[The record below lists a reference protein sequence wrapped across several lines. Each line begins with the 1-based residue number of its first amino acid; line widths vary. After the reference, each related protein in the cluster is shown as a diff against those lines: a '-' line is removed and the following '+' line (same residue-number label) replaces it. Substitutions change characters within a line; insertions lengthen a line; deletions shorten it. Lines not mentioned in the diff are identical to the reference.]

1 MDATP
6 DTFIASLSAA
16 LAHAGLA
23 DEAALSR
30 ARRAQGKTGERFDR
44 VLTELGIVPERA
56 LAQAIAHVLDLPLA
70 DAAAFPET
78 ALLADTLPSDFLA
91 RARLMPIAL
100 AGKRLTLAMADPFN
114 DDAVRS
120 IGYLTGLEIDRAVT
134 ASSDFEAAFARL
146 YGLPQTSARLDGTPE
161 ASDASDADDVERLK
175 DIASEAPVIRFVADM
190 IARAVERRASDI
202 HVEPQEDH
210 LRVRFRR
217 DGRLEQTES
226 LPRAMHAAVTSR
238 LKIMARLDIAER
250 RLPQDGRIKLAVR
263 GREIDFR
270 VSTMPSLY
278 GEGIVLRVLD
288 RSAVALEFPA
298 LGFASDV
305 EAAFRELLAQ
315 PNGILLVTGPTG
327 SGKTTTLYAALSILN
342 KVDRKIFTVED
353 PIEYQLAGIHQIQ
366 VQPKIGLS
374 FAATLRSLLRQDPD
388 IIMVGEIRDLETA
401 EIAVQASL
409 TGHLVLST
417 LHTNSAAASITRLI
431 DMGVEPF
438 LLASTL
444 RGVLAQRLIRK
455 LCPACSAPARR
466 IVGCPKCSGSG
477 FAGRTTIME
486 LLPVTQPVRDGILAR
501 QDEVALE
508 AAAVASGM
516 RGMYADGVRRVEAGE
531 TILEEVLLATQLA
544 K

>member
-30 ARRAQGKTGERFDR
+30 ARRAQAKTGERFDR
-44 VLTELGIVPERA
+44 VLSELGIVPERA
-56 LAQAIAHVLDLPLA
+56 LAQAIAHVLGLPLA
-70 DAAAFPET
+70 EATAFPDA

-91 RARLMPIAL
+91 RARLLPIAL
-100 AGKRLTLAMADPFN
+100 EDKRLTLAMADPFN
-114 DDAVRS
+114 DDAVLS
-120 IGYLTGLEIDRAVT
+120 IGYLTGLDVARAVT
-134 ASSDFEAAFARL
+134 AASDFEAAFARL
-146 YGLPQTSARLDGTPE
+146 YGLPQASTRLDGTPE

-217 DGRLEQTES
+217 DGRLEETES

-278 GEGIVLRVLD
+278 GEGVVLRVLD
-288 RSAVALEFPA
+288 RSAVKLNFPRSA
-298 LGFASDV
+298 WRDV
-305 EAAFRELLAQ
+305 EASFRELLAQ

-327 SGKTTTLYAALSILN
+327 SGKTTTLYAALSLLN
-342 KVDRKIFTVED
+342 KVDRKMFTVED
-353 PIEYQLAGIHQIQ
+353 PIEYQLGGIHQIQ

-374 FAATLRSLLRQDPD
+374 FAATFAR
-388 IIMVGEIRDLETA
+388 
-401 EIAVQASL
+401 
-409 TGHLVLST
+409 
-417 LHTNSAAASITRLI
+417 
-431 DMGVEPF
+431 
-438 LLASTL
+438 
-444 RGVLAQRLIRK
+444 
-455 LCPACSAPARR
+455 CSARTPTSSWSAKSATSRR
-466 IVGCPKCSGSG
+466 PRSPS
-477 FAGRTTIME
+477 
-486 LLPVTQPVRDGILAR
+486 
-501 QDEVALE
+501 
-508 AAAVASGM
+508 
-516 RGMYADGVRRVEAGE
+516 RRR
-531 TILEEVLLATQLA
+531 
-544 K
+544 